1 VRRTATRVGL
11 PPLLSLFPCWVRWGA
26 VVVPVP
32 VPVLV
37 LVLVEK
43 KAQKKK
49 TEKGTTVGK
58 GTNALGRT
66 GVERT
71 AVGARVGNRRLRC
84 WIARRASKTR
94 APTFADAPQEQPR
107 RAMTNEMPKLRKNY

>member
-1 VRRTATRVGL
+1 MRRTATRVGP

-26 VVVPVP
+26 VVVPV
-32 VPVLV
+32 LV
-37 LVLVEK
+37 LVQVQVQVEK
-43 KAQKKK
+43 
-49 TEKGTTVGK
+49 KGTTVGK

-71 AVGARVGNRRLRC
+71 VVGARVGNRRLRC

-94 APTFADAPQEQPR
+94 APTFVDAPQEQPR
-107 RAMTNEMPKLRKNY
+107 PAMTNEKPNLRKNYDVAVLVVN